1 MLDVNSPL
9 PVKNSPDKKTA
20 PARKTAANP
29 LRRLLPRHN
38 EGYLAWVLVVVI
50 VTFSLLSDQF
60 LTLQNLLDLS
70 ESYAV
75 SGIFALGLFVVLVTG
90 GIDISFAAVASVVQ
104 YLIATLAMSYGLSNP
119 ALSIALGVAAGALLG
134 MFNALLIY
142 GLRIVSIIVT
152 ISMQALLFGMLMW
165 LTNGRSL
172 YDLPEWWTM
181 PLQVLPFSAGGQTY
195 QIGLPLLVMLA
206 VALFTWLLLNRTHL
220 GRQLFAMGGDQESA
234 RRIGIRVGLLHLFA
248 YGYLGAMAALGGLVQ
263 VYRVGEVVPNA
274 LVGGEL
280 DVLAAA
286 VLGGASLN
294 GGKGSVVGTLMG
306 VFLIGMLKNGLN
318 LIGVSNYF
326 MNVVIGIVIV
336 AAITVTHYK
345 KRKETDVG
353 FV

>member
-1 MLDVNSPL
+1 M
-9 PVKNSPDKKTA
+9 
-20 PARKTAANP
+20 
-29 LRRLLPRHN
+29 RRFSLKPRGN
-38 EGYLAWVLVVVI
+38 EGYLAWVLLLTVI
-50 VTFSLLSDQF
+50 VFSLLSDRF
-60 LTLQNLLDLS
+60 LTVQNLLDLS

-104 YLIATLAMSYGLSNP
+104 YLIAMLATHYGLANP
-119 ALSIALGVAAGALLG
+119 AGSILLALAFGAALGMV
-134 MFNALLIY
+134 NALLIY
-142 GLRIVSIIVT
+142 CLRIVSIIVT

-172 YDLPEWWTM
+172 YALPDWWTL
-181 PLQVLPFSAGGQTY
+181 PRSVLPFQLGEQSY
-195 QIGLPLLVMLA
+195 QLGLPTLVMLA
-206 VALFTWLLLNRTHL
+206 VALLTWLLLNKTHL
-220 GRQLFAMGGDQESA
+220 GRQLFAVGGDAESA

-248 YGYLGAMAALGGLVQ
+248 YGYLGAMAAIGGLVQ
-263 VYRVGEVVPNA
+263 VYRMGEVVPNA

-306 VFLIGMLKNGLN
+306 VFLIGVLKNGLN
-318 LIGVSNYF
+318 LIGVSSYF
-326 MNVVIGIVIV
+326 MNVVIGLVIV

-353 FV
+353 FA

>member
-1 MLDVNSPL
+1 M
-9 PVKNSPDKKTA
+9 
-20 PARKTAANP
+20 
-29 LRRLLPRHN
+29 RRFNLKPRGN
-38 EGYLAWVLVVVI
+38 EGYLAWVLLLTVI
-50 VTFSLLSDQF
+50 VFSLLSDRF
-60 LTLQNLLDLS
+60 LTVQNLLDLS

-104 YLIATLAMSYGLSNP
+104 YLIATLAAHYGLGSP
-119 ALSIALGVAAGALLG
+119 AGCILLALAIGAALGMV
-134 MFNALLIY
+134 NALLIY
-142 GLRIVSIIVT
+142 CLRIVSIIVT

-172 YDLPEWWTM
+172 YALPDWWTL
-181 PLQVLPFSAGGQTY
+181 PRSVLPFQLGEQSY
-195 QIGLPLLVMLA
+195 QLGLPTLVMLA
-206 VALFTWLLLNRTHL
+206 VALLTWLLLNKTHL
-220 GRQLFAMGGDQESA
+220 GRQLFAVGGDAESA

-248 YGYLGAMAALGGLVQ
+248 YGYLGVMAAIGGLVQ
-263 VYRVGEVVPNA
+263 VYRMGEVVPNA

-294 GGKGSVVGTLMG
+294 GGKGSVIGTLMG
-306 VFLIGMLKNGLN
+306 VFLIGVLKNGLN
-318 LIGVSNYF
+318 LIGVSSYF
-326 MNVVIGIVIV
+326 MNVVIGLVIV

-353 FV
+353 FA